1 MGQTTREGIV
11 RSASL
16 MSLATMASRLLGL
29 VREQLFA
36 FLFGAGLATDAFN
49 VAFRIP
55 NLLRDL
61 FAEGAMSSAFV
72 PTFTATMTR
81 DGPRAAWRL
90 ANLVIHA
97 LLVVVSLIVIA
108 GLVWSEEII
117 TLYASS
123 FGDAPGKLALTVLLT
138 RIMMPFLLLVAL
150 AAAAMGCLNARGR
163 FFVPAIAPAMFNA
176 ATIVMGVLIWR
187 FPDAFGARPIIWM
200 AIAAL
205 IGGVGQIAIQAPF
218 LWKEGY
224 RFRLV
229 TRLREIFGDPGV
241 RRILTLMLPAT
252 IGLAATQVNIFVN
265 TYFATSIP
273 SAVSWLNYAFRL
285 MQLPLGLFGVAIAVA
300 TLPAISRHVAEEN
313 HGEFRRTLQHSLRL
327 VFAINVPASIGL
339 AVLGAPI
346 IRLIFEHG
354 AFLPSDTRATAA
366 ALAFYALG
374 LFAYSGVK
382 VLVPAFYAL
391 GRTRAPVAISVLSV
405 GANVALS
412 IALIGPMGYRGLAL
426 ATSLAAILNFALLMI
441 FMRRAAGDIGG
452 GSLLFALF
460 KIAAAAAFMGT
471 AALATHRW
479 AEGFLGSAGLGA
491 RFSSL
496 ALAIGAGIV
505 VLLAAGRL
513 FRVQE
518 IEDALS
524 VLLARFRRPGR

>member
-1 MGQTTREGIV
+1 
-11 RSASL
+11 
-16 MSLATMASRLLGL
+16 MASRLLGL
-29 VREQLFA
+29 VREQFFA

-72 PTFTATMTR
+72 PTLTKTMTR
-81 DGPRAAWRL
+81 DGLSAAWRL

-117 TLYASS
+117 NLYASS
-123 FGDAPGKLALTVLLT
+123 FGEVPGKLALTVLLT
-138 RIMMPFLLLVAL
+138 RIMMPFLLLVAF

-163 FFVPAIAPAMFNA
+163 FFVPAIAPAMFNI

-187 FPDAFGARPIIWM
+187 YPGAFGSQPIIWM

-205 IGGVGQIAIQAPF
+205 IGGAGQIAIQVPF

-224 RFRLV
+224 RFRFV
-229 TRLREIFGDPGV
+229 TRLGEIFGDPGV
-241 RRILTLMLPAT
+241 KRILTLMLPAT

-354 AFLPSDTRATAA
+354 RFLPSDTNATVVALPRPTEREKTCWYFQRYVAHLPAAGELVLFDRSWYNRAGVERVMGFCSDFEYQEFLQACPEFERI
-366 ALAFYALG
+366 LVR
-374 LFAYSGVK
+374 SGIMLVK
-382 VLVPAFYAL
+382 YWFSVSDVVQEKRFQRRMED
-391 GRTRAPVAISVLSV
+391 RTRSWKLS
-405 GANVALS
+405 
-412 IALIGPMGYRGLAL
+412 PMDVESRARWVEYSMAKDVM
-426 ATSLAAILNFALLMI
+426 FAHTPL
-441 FMRRAAGDIGG
+441 
-452 GSLLFALF
+452 
-460 KIAAAAAFMGT
+460 
-471 AALATHRW
+471 
-479 AEGFLGSAGLGA
+479 
-491 RFSSL
+491 
-496 ALAIGAGIV
+496 
-505 VLLAAGRL
+505 
-513 FRVQE
+513 
-518 IEDALS
+518 
-524 VLLARFRRPGR
+524 